1 MSLTPEIFNITN
13 SIYSTIYK
21 EYYRKIGLVPML
33 GMYSGGGGGNY
44 SFDVYYDTSMFT
56 YANIT
61 SSGSGSSG
69 IGYDQITDGQDP
81 LYTKYIENGYAR
93 LDQTTHKYTDFTNS
107 VIVKTTGDY
116 YGVPLVYISQTDGW
130 KPVEMMPYLWRN
142 MEPFYFENIGSDT
155 IEITIETRRLS
166 EYVLKS
172 MYSGNFIPP
181 SSGVRWCLYDATD
194 GEFIDCDGN
203 SGIVYY
209 YPYNYIWNGNSASAT
224 YVRDRGSV
232 LRHITIRAKHKIY
245 IIRCDND
252 LESSLINQIR
262 EYGSSDYSSLFESL
276 QFKTERN
283 GKLKIGGNIA
293 SIFFPYTTTIGEYS
307 TLPEYGDLNFP
318 NDLKK
323 SIMGDGGPLHWN
335 FGFVKEYSATNSWI
349 GVTFSGGDILG
360 INDPTR
366 HSDRSGVTD
375 GTPAQIRL
383 NYRNYSNLFS
393 RLASVLVDASEI
405 EFPVLYDTNSLDI
418 YTNSQTNYCVTLN
431 NMFSGCDGLTEAPRE
446 IPYIQCNTSGA
457 SYYQM
462 FAGCTAL
469 TVSPLIYMCKDYGDS
484 FRDMFASC
492 PLKKLIFRTST
503 VQGNSGNEIGNL
515 FGTSGLSSANSDLTI
530 YKLEKVTYNGSSSNF
545 SGFCGHSGTIRVRDI
560 FTDRETFSDTYQ
572 HYKY

>member
-1 MSLTPEIFNITN
+1 MALTPEIFNRTN
-13 SIYSTIYK
+13 SIYSTIYE

-33 GMYSGGGGGNY
+33 GMYSGGGGNY

-61 SSGSGSSG
+61 SSGSGGSS
-69 IGYDQITDGQDP
+69 IGYDQITDGQEA
-81 LYTKYIENGYAR
+81 LYTKYIANGYAR
-93 LDQTTHKYTDFTNS
+93 LDQTTQKYTDFTNS
-107 VIVKTTGDY
+107 VIVKSTGDY

-142 MEPFYFENIGSDT
+142 MEPFYFESTDSNT
-155 IEITIETRRLS
+155 IEITIETSTLS

-172 MYSGNFIPP
+172 MYSGDFIPP
-181 SSGVRWCLYDATD
+181 SSGVRWCFYDATD
-194 GEFIDCDGN
+194 DKFVDCNGN
-203 SGIVYY
+203 DGIVYY
-209 YPYNYIWNGNSASAT
+209 YPYDYVWDGRSASAT
-224 YVRDRGSV
+224 YVGNRGSV
-232 LRHITIRAKHKIY
+232 LRYITIRAKHKIY

-276 QFKTERN
+276 KFKTIDN

-293 SIFFPYTTTIGEYS
+293 SIFFPYTTTIGQYVN
-307 TLPEYGDLNFP
+307 LPVYQDLNFP
-318 NDLKK
+318 TYLKK
-323 SIMGDGGPLHWN
+323 SIMDNAEPLHWN
-335 FGFVKEYSATNSWI
+335 FGLVKEYSATNSWI
-349 GVTFSGGDILG
+349 GVTFSGDTISE

-375 GTPAQIRL
+375 GTQAQIRL

-393 RLASVLVDASEI
+393 GLASALVDASEI
-405 EFPVLYDTNSLDI
+405 EFPVLYDTDSLDI

-431 NMFSGCDGLTEAPRE
+431 AMFGGCKELTEAPRE

-462 FAGCTAL
+462 FAGCSSL

-484 FRDMFASC
+484 FGDMFAAC
-492 PLKKLIFRTST
+492 PLEKLIFRTST

-515 FGTSGLSSANSDLTI
+515 FGINGLSDAKPKLTI
-530 YKLEKVTYNGSSSNF
+530 YKLENVTYNGSSSNF
-545 SGFCGHSGTIRVRDI
+545 SGFCGYPGTIRVQNI
-560 FTDRETFSDTYQ
+560 FTDRESFSDTYQ